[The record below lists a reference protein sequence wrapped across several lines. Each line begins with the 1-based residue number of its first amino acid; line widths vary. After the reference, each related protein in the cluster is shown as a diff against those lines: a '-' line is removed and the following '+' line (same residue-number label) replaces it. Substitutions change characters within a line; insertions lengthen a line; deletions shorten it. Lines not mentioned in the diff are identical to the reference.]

1 MKEIV
6 YPKKLKKWDKIMV
19 VAPARSSKILSQ
31 ETVDRAIERLE
42 ALGLHVVLW
51 KNIAECDQFLTSS
64 VESRIEDLH
73 NAFRDPSISWIFSV
87 VGWFST
93 NQILDYIDYDLIRQ
107 NPKIVCWFSDITV
120 LHNAIL
126 AKTWI
131 VGYYWPHFSSWGIKY
146 GFDYSIEYF
155 KKCCMEDRSFD
166 INDSLEWSDDER
178 YLDQEKRVFEKNEW
192 SIILQEGDCYWR
204 IIGWNIECF
213 CVLMWTPYL
222 PKIQEDIILFIEQD
236 SEWNAP
242 RFIRRLEQ
250 ILQSEYSKY
259 IKWIVIGKFQKE
271 NNVSIDQLKIIISNQ
286 KKIKWIPIIAN
297 VNFGHVMPIATF
309 PIWWLWFLSAH
320 NNKFK
325 ISILEH

>member
-1 MKEIV
+1 
-6 YPKKLKKWDKIMV
+6 MV
-19 VAPARSSKILSQ
+19 IAPARSFKILSQ

-51 KNIAECDQFLTSS
+51 KHIAECDQFLTSS
-64 VESRIEDLH
+64 VESRVEDLH
-73 NAFRDPSISWIFSV
+73 DAFRDTSIAWVFSV

-131 VGYYWPHFSSWGIKY
+131 VSYYWPHFSSWGIKY
-146 GFDYSIEYF
+146 GFDYAIEHF
-155 KKCCMEDRSFD
+155 KKCCMEDDSFD
-166 INDSLEWSDDER
+166 ITDSLEWSDDER

-192 SIILQEGDCYWR
+192 TIVLQEGECSWR
-204 IIGWNIECF
+204 IIGWNLECL
-213 CVLMWTPYL
+213 CVLMGTPYL
-222 PKIQEDIILFIEQD
+222 PILKEDSILFIEQD
-236 SEWNAP
+236 SEGNAP

-250 ILQSEYSKY
+250 IFQSEYSKY
-259 IKWIVIGKFQKE
+259 ITWIVIGRFQKE
-271 NNVSIDQLKIIISNQ
+271 NNISIDQLKTIIFDQ
-286 KKIKWIPIIAN
+286 KKVRWIPIVAN

-309 PIWWLWFLSAH
+309 PIWWLWSFSAY
-320 NNKFK
+320 NNTVK